1 MSVSWKHI
9 SFRPS
14 NTEFERMHEA
24 LPEDAIWHYVDCM
37 EADGDGEI
45 LVKFLC
51 LSGGSDGVC
60 TLNYSDYADK
70 PALQTL
76 ESRLNI
82 AEWQVAGLEKIIK
95 ELKER
100 LTRLESGV

>member
-1 MSVSWKHI
+1 
-9 SFRPS
+9 
-14 NTEFERMHEA
+14 MHDA
-24 LPEDAIWHYVDCM
+24 LPDYAIWHYVDCM
-37 EADGDGEI
+37 EADDGNPSGDNEI

-51 LSGGSDGVC
+51 LSGGSDAVF

-95 ELKER
+95 ELKDR
-100 LTRLESGV
+100 LTKLENGV